1 MFLLHGDSKYIDVLE
16 RSLYNNVISGVGLD
30 GKTFFYPNPLTCDA
44 KYKFNEGGSLTR
56 QPWFNCSC
64 CPTNLCRFLP
74 SVPGYIY
81 AQKQD
86 NIYINLFVAS
96 ATKVNLNAKTSIEL
110 SQQTKYPWDGNVK
123 ITIKPQKKSLFAV
136 CLRIPGWVRNQPVPS
151 NLYSYINPVKETIS
165 IKVNGQNADYK
176 TENGYAIINREWKQG
191 DVIEY
196 SLPMN
201 IHRVEANPNVEADV
215 NKVALERGPI
225 VYCLEGVD
233 NANMFGNLIIPD
245 NASVNASFDNN
256 KLNGIEV
263 ITGEG
268 IVFNP
273 STDGLSIQS
282 KAQPFIAI
290 PYYSWCNRGKN
301 TMEVWLPRKIEQINL
316 TEN

>member
-44 KYKFNEGGSLTR
+44 KYMFNEGGSLTR

-96 ATKVNLNAKTSIEL
+96 ATKINLNAKTSVEL

-165 IKVNGQNADYK
+165 IKVNGQNTDYK

-196 SLPMN
+196 LLPMN

-233 NANMFGNLIIPD
+233 NNDMSGNLILPD
-245 NASVNASFDNN
+245 DVHLLTNFEKN
-256 KLNGIEV
+256 KLSGVVV
-263 ITGEG
+263 ITGEE
-268 IVFNP
+268 IVSN
-273 STDGLSIQS
+273 SSESGLS
-282 KAQPFIAI
+282 KQPKTRPFTFHILV
-290 PYYSWCNRGKN
+290 GV
-301 TMEVWLPRKIEQINL
+301 TGE
-316 TEN
+316 